1 MKAINIPTFLNID
14 LSFEMSSVGRRFG
27 AFFIDLIIKWTYIFV
42 VSAVFNIS
50 FDINTTLVAF
60 IIFTPFFLYSFL
72 LEWLNKGQTIGKLA
86 LGIRVIGTAGNP
98 PSVSQCAIRWMFLL
112 VDAYLFAL
120 LTLVNPIFAFLT
132 FFSPLVGA
140 LFIAIGKNQQRLGDI
155 AAQTYIV
162 RAKETEWSLDD
173 TIYAYFSKKKAD
185 YVPQYPEII
194 RLSDRDMTI
203 VKDLLQKSET
213 YINYELAHKLANH
226 IKKILSIESQE
237 DDYIFLKKLL
247 EDYNYIS
254 LSKG

>member
-1 MKAINIPTFLNID
+1 MKALNIPTFLNID

-27 AFFIDLIIKWTYIFV
+27 AFFIDLIIKWTYVFV
-42 VSAVFNIS
+42 ISAVFSIDFN
-50 FDINTTLVAF
+50 INTTLLTF
-60 IIFTPFFLYSFL
+60 LIFTPFLLYSFL
-72 LEWLNKGQTIGKLA
+72 LEWLNKGQSIGKLL
-86 LGIRVIGTAGNP
+86 LGIRVIGIDGNP

-120 LTLVNPIFAFLT
+120 FTFVNPLFAGLM

-194 RLSDRDMTI
+194 KLSDRDMTI
-203 VKDLLQKSET
+203 VKDLLQRSET
-213 YINYELAHKLANH
+213 HVNYELAHKLANH
-226 IKKILSIESQE
+226 IKKILNIESKE
-237 DDYIFLKKLL
+237 DDYVFLNKLL

-254 LSKG
+254 LKV

>member
-27 AFFIDLIIKWTYIFV
+27 AFFIDLAIKGTYVFV
-42 VSAVFNIS
+42 VSAVFSIDFNV
-50 FDINTTLVAF
+50 NTTLVAF
-60 IIFTPFFLYSFL
+60 LIFAPFFLYSFL

-86 LGIRVIGTAGNP
+86 LGIRVIGTSGNP

-112 VDAYLFAL
+112 ADAYLFVL
-120 LTLVNPIFAFLT
+120 LSMVNPVFAALT

-140 LFIAIGKNQQRLGDI
+140 LFITIGKNQQRLGDI
-155 AAQTYIV
+155 AAQTFIV

-194 RLSDRDMTI
+194 KLSDRDMTI

-213 YINYELAHKLANH
+213 YINYELANKLANH
-226 IKKILSIESQE
+226 IKKILNIESKE
-237 DDYIFLKKLL
+237 DDYIFLNKLL

-254 LSKG
+254 LQK

>member
-14 LSFEMSSVGRRFG
+14 LSFEMSSVGRRVG
-27 AFFIDLIIKWTYIFV
+27 AFFIDFAIKLTYIFV
-42 VSAVFNIS
+42 VSAVFSIN
-50 FDINTTLVAF
+50 FDVNTTLIAF
-60 IIFTPFFLYSFL
+60 MVFTPFFLYSFL
-72 LEWLNKGQTIGKLA
+72 LEWLNKGQSIGKMVMS
-86 LGIRVIGTAGNP
+86 IRVIGTAGNP

-120 LTLVNPIFAFLT
+120 LTLVNPIFTALML
-132 FFSPLVGA
+132 FSPLVGA
-140 LFIAIGKNQQRLGDI
+140 LFIGIGKNQQRLGDI

-173 TIYAYFSKKKAD
+173 TIYAYFSKKKAN

-194 RLSDRDMTI
+194 KLSDRDMTI

-213 YINYELAHKLANH
+213 YVNYELANKLANH
-226 IKKILSIESQE
+226 IKKILNIDSKE
-237 DDYIFLKKLL
+237 DDYVFLKKLL

-254 LSKG
+254 LQK

>member
-27 AFFIDLIIKWTYIFV
+27 AFFIDLAIKWTYIFF
-42 VSAVFNIS
+42 VSAVLNIS

-60 IIFTPFFLYSFL
+60 IIFTPFLLYSLL
-72 LEWLNKGQTIGKLA
+72 LEWLNKGQTIGKLVM
-86 LGIRVIGTAGNP
+86 GIRVIGVAGNP
-98 PSVSQCAIRWMFLL
+98 PSLTQCAIRWMFLL

-120 LTLVNPIFAFLT
+120 LTLVNSVFVVLT

-140 LFIAIGKNQQRLGDI
+140 LFIGISKNQQRLGDI

-173 TIYAYFSKKKAD
+173 TIYAYFSKKKSD

-213 YINYELAHKLANH
+213 YINYELANKLANH
-226 IKKILSIESQE
+226 IKKILSIESKE

-254 LSKG
+254 LQK